1 MQMAA
6 KSTGHYYLGIDVGG
20 TKILAG
26 LFDSSLNLLAKW
38 KIKPKAG
45 RGGDVV
51 IDRIVRAARELVE
64 DNGLR
69 MANIR

>member
-1 MQMAA
+1 MAA
-6 KSTGHYYLGIDVGG
+6 KTTGRYTLGIDVGG

-26 LFDSSLNLLAKW
+26 LFDQSLKLKAKW
-38 KIKPKAG
+38 KIKTKAD

-64 DNGLR
+64 DLSL
-69 MANIR
+69 IHI